1 MDAAPAPTPAPAV
14 TRTTTPFR
22 LRAEWVAAPLL
33 FAALVLA
40 WHFYVVGAGV
50 SPLILPA
57 PDAVWAAFRDLL
69 ATPSTWRH
77 VLVTVNETVLG
88 FLLAALSGVLLGVP
102 VGKLRWLERTLNPFV
117 VASQVVPK
125 VALIPLFIVWFGFGS
140 TSKVLI
146 AAVIA
151 FFPVFTN
158 TVLGVKS
165 IEPGHRD
172 VMTSLNAGRWEQFR
186 RLELPSAAPY
196 ILTGMEVGIVLA
208 IIGTVVAQF
217 LGGNAGLGYLLV
229 AKMNAY
235 ETDSLFAVILLLTLV
250 GFVFYAAVGA
260 ARRMLIPW
268 HDSAGARP

>member
-1 MDAAPAPTPAPAV
+1 MRGRVPI
-14 TRTTTPFR
+14 
-22 LRAEWVAAPLL
+22 EWITAPLL
-33 FAALVLA
+33 GLALLVA
-40 WHFYVVGAGV
+40 WQVYVVRFGV
-50 SPLILPA
+50 SPFILPGPA
-57 PDAVWAAFRDLL
+57 AVWDAFRELL
-69 ATPSTWRH
+69 ETPSTWRH
-77 VLVTVNETVLG
+77 VLVTVNETLLG
-88 FLLAALSGVLLGVP
+88 FLLAAAGGVLLGVP
-102 VGKLRWLERTLNPFV
+102 VGKLRWLERTLNPFI

-140 TSKVLI
+140 ASKVVV

-165 IEPGHRD
+165 IEHGHRD
-172 VMTSLNAGRWEQFR
+172 VMTSLNAGGLQRFR

-196 ILTGMEVGIVLA
+196 ILTGMEVGVVLA

-235 ETDSLFAVILLLTLV
+235 ETDSLFAVIVLLTLV
-250 GFVFYAAVGA
+250 GFAFYAAVGVL
-260 ARRMLIPW
+260 RRVLIPW
-268 HDSAGARP
+268 HDSAGHDSAGAGR